1 MAHDRVGP
9 GKSVTNSTPSILQYF
24 DRLCS
29 TSSTM
34 YSMIIYFRRM
44 NRTQAAIYFGIS
56 TGIPMVYL
64 SYVSA
69 VIYRCG
75 LIPSTTG
82 KLKVMT
88 SYFLQ
93 IIWIFIFL
101 WLPGMILLALS
112 RKPQDRI
119 NIIYHFNTEYQSSL
133 FLLA

>member
-1 MAHDRVGP
+1 MTV
-9 GKSVTNSTPSILQYF
+9 SVPVNQSRTLFPPYTTSILEVVQVVQ
-24 DRLCS
+24 C
-29 TSSTM
+29 TPI
-34 YSMIIYFRRM
+34 IIYFRRM

-93 IIWIFIFL
+93 IILIFIFL

-112 RKPQDRI
+112 RKPHDRI

>member
-1 MAHDRVGP
+1 MTV
-9 GKSVTNSTPSILQYF
+9 SVPVNQSRTLFPPYYF
-24 DRLCS
+24 DTVPISS
-29 TSSTM
+29 TSQVVQCTPI
-34 YSMIIYFRRM
+34 IIYFRRM

-64 SYVSA
+64 SYLSA

-93 IIWIFIFL
+93 IILIFIFL

-112 RKPQDRI
+112 RKPHDRI

>member
-1 MAHDRVGP
+1 MTV
-9 GKSVTNSTPSILQYF
+9 SVPVNQSRTLFPPYTTSILEVVQVV
-24 DRLCS
+24 
-29 TSSTM
+29 STM
-34 YSMIIYFRRM
+34 YSNNYLFSPNESNSSSHIFW
-44 NRTQAAIYFGIS
+44 IS

-64 SYVSA
+64 SSVSA

-82 KLKVMT
+82 KLKVMA

-93 IIWIFIFL
+93 IILIFIFL

-112 RKPQDRI
+112 RKPHDRS

>member
-1 MAHDRVGP
+1 MTV
-9 GKSVTNSTPSILQYF
+9 SVPVNQSRTLFPPYYF
-24 DRLCS
+24 DTVLSS
-29 TSSTM
+29 TSQVVQCTPI
-34 YSMIIYFRRM
+34 IIYFRRM

-93 IIWIFIFL
+93 IILIFIFL

-112 RKPQDRI
+112 RKPHDRI